1 MILLSKLIKSTNTI
15 VSGAGEKVIKLRLYG
30 QREKVR
36 DNRESG
42 AQPGMSVH
50 YKERNLLEEDAK
62 KTAEEIILNAK
73 RQAELLQ
80 NELLKQ
86 EEEIRAEAEQIFQE
100 AEKKGWQQGY
110 EAGQLEG
117 KSQYEKEIRKAGDL
131 VRKAKE
137 DYFSH
142 LEKAE
147 PVMLELAMEVAE
159 KIIGETLERTG
170 DAWTYLIEEAV
181 REVRSHEEITIYIHP
196 EKYENVLHHKDE
208 LQQIALHTRELYI
221 YPEAGIGKND
231 CVIETP
237 YGRVDAGVDSQLKE
251 IKMTLQ
257 EKLKEGSGQ

>member
-1 MILLSKLIKSTNTI
+1 MSKLIKSTNAI
-15 VSGAGEKVIKLRLYG
+15 VSGHGEKVIKLRMYG
-30 QREKVR
+30 QREKAQ
-36 DNRESG
+36 DNRGSVAQSG
-42 AQPGMSVH
+42 KNVH
-50 YKERNLLEEDAK
+50 YNERTVLEEDARK
-62 KTAEEIILNAK
+62 AAEEIIQDAK
-73 RQAELLQ
+73 RQAELLE

-86 EEEIRAEAEQIFQE
+86 EEKIRSEAEQIFQE
-100 AEKKGWQQGY
+100 AEMKGWQQGY

-117 KSQYEKEIRKAGDL
+117 RNQYEKEIRKARDL

-147 PVMLELAMEVAE
+147 PVMLELSMGVAE
-159 KIIGETLERTG
+159 KIIGETLEKSG
-170 DAWTYLIEEAV
+170 EAWIYLIKEAV
-181 REVRSHEEITIYIHP
+181 KEVRSHEEITIFIHP

-221 YPEAGIGKND
+221 YPEAGIGEND